1 MKEEEPQEE
10 QQPDDIEY
18 DDIDREYYTEGVGDA

>member
-1 MKEEEPQEE
+1 MKDTEAEPQV
-10 QQPDDIEY
+10 QTGDDI